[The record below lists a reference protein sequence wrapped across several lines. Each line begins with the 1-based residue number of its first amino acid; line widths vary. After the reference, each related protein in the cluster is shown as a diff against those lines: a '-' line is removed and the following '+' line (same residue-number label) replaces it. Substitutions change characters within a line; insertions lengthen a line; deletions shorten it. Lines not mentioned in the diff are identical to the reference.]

1 MCAISG
7 ESKEAMD
14 AYTSRMLASLG
25 ASQPQQGSQGT
36 GHQAGT
42 SGWASQEV
50 LPKSE
55 EWQDEEEQRAGKG
68 LAWLVYYN
76 QGCAYTP
83 YLHYQTVYTV
93 RLRYGTGNRSTV
105 QACMATRFEARAR
118 PPLEIFVPTTIIIL
132 YLLTNETKMNRG
144 PTQ

>member
-93 RLRYGTGNRSTV
+93 RLRYGTVQNR
-105 QACMATRFEARAR
+105 
-118 PPLEIFVPTTIIIL
+118 IIRS
-132 YLLTNETKMNRG
+132 K
-144 PTQ
+144 